1 MNQTPNVFYGYVANG
16 VFASDAEAAAAG
28 LSIRKPDG
36 SLVLFKGGDVHF
48 ADLNNDKVIDEND
61 RTVIGDPNPDFF
73 GSFST
78 KATYKNFSL
87 DVLFTFIQ
95 GNDVYNYTRN
105 QLEAMTDF
113 SNQTEAVVNR
123 WRDNGHMTDI
133 PKATWGDPMGNSRF
147 SNRWIEDG
155 SYIRLRSAGLS
166 YNIPFKPGFFKYAV
180 AYANGNNLLTFTK
193 YKGFDPEF
201 NPTESIYGRGVDNTL
216 EPIVKSVVLGIR
228 VGL

>member
-1 MNQTPNVFYGYVANG
+1 MIDQNDQT
-16 VFASDAEAAAAG
+16 
-28 LSIRKPDG
+28 I
-36 SLVLFKGGDVHF
+36 
-48 ADLNNDKVIDEND
+48 
-61 RTVIGDPNPDFF
+61 IGNPNPDFF

-78 KATYKNFSL
+78 KASFKNFSL
-87 DVLFTFIQ
+87 DVLFTFTQ

-105 QLEAMTDF
+105 RLEEMTDF
-113 SNQTEAVVNR
+113 SNQTEAVLNR
-123 WRDNGHMTDI
+123 WRDNGHITDI
-133 PKATWGDPMGNSRF
+133 PRATWGDPMGNSRF

-155 SYIRLRSAGLS
+155 SYIRLRSVGAS

-180 AYANGNNLLTFTK
+180 VYANGNNLLTFTK

-216 EPIVKSVVLGIR
+216 EPIVRSVVAGIR